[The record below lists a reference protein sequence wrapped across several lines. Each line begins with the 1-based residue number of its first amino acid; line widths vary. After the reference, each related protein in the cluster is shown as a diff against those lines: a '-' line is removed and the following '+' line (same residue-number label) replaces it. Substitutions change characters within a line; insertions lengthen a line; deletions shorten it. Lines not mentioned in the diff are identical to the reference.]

1 MNGSSTCAILVGFD
15 PDDVTGTEMQS
26 AALLAERTEAELHV
40 LTSTAGRRNRG
51 THAPSVGTDGD
62 VREVVEFRM
71 EQLLGSRRKL
81 VTTVVVTD
89 DDIAEAI
96 HARTAARGA
105 DTVVLGRHRHRGI
118 WHAVAGST
126 ADRVIR
132 RSEIPCLLSNR
143 ELTWPIRRVLL
154 PTDFSVPARRALEV
168 GPEWV
173 GRLSE
178 CAGETLDV
186 YLIHVNAQS
195 DPHPRLIDVER
206 LLEVASERGA
216 AIRPGQLRFHH
227 RFLIADTAAEGIE
240 RAAAEIEPD
249 LVVLGTHGYNW
260 LGRALIGSVAS
271 EVARTLPHPVLLV
284 PPKRSGRWWIPDE
297 HA

>member
-1 MNGSSTCAILVGFD
+1 MNNSSTCAILVAFD
-15 PDDVTGTEMQS
+15 PDDVTGTEMRS

-40 LTSTAGRRNRG
+40 LTSTAGRHNRG
-51 THAPSVGTDGD
+51 THAPSADASGD
-62 VREVVEFRM
+62 VREVVEHRM
-71 EQLLGSRRKL
+71 EQLLGSRRRL

-96 HARTAARGA
+96 HARTAAGA
-105 DTVVLGRHRHRGI
+105 DMVVLGRHRRRGI

-132 RSEIPCLLSNR
+132 RSEVPCLLSNR

-173 GRLSE
+173 GRLSGG
-178 CAGETLDV
+178 AGEAVDICL
-186 YLIHVNAQS
+186 LNVNAKA
-195 DPHPRLIDVER
+195 DPHPRPIKVQL
-206 LLEVASERGA
+206 LLEAASERGA
-216 AIRPGQLRFHH
+216 AIQPGQLRFDHK
-227 RFLIADTAAEGIE
+227 FVIADTALEGIE

-271 EVARTLPHPVLLV
+271 EVARMLPHPILLV
-284 PPKRSGRWWIPDE
+284 PPKRSGRWWIPDA